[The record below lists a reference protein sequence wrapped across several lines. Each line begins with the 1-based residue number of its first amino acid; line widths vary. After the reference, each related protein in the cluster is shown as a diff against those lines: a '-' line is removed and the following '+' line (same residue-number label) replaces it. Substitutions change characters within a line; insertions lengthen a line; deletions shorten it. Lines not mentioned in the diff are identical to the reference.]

1 MLKQALTTLALFC
14 LPTLAQADTSG
25 SSPGMALA
33 ALMAQHAPTLSAA
46 NKWRLMQYLGNH
58 NAGPGAPALITVT
71 AKGLKCLSG
80 NVAEN
85 FHECEL
91 NYVTSHLTITG
102 RAANELYATA
112 VENGVQP
119 DGAAGKMEF
128 VLRDLTCT
136 VKPHDIGTGGAV
148 ACSWTM
154 Q

>member
-1 MLKQALTTLALFC
+1 MLKPALITLALLG
-14 LPTLAQADTSG
+14 LPAAAYADTSG
-25 SSPGMALA
+25 GSPGMAFA
-33 ALMAQHAPTLSAA
+33 ALMAQHSPAVSAA

-58 NAGPGAPALITVT
+58 NSGPGAPALITVT
-71 AKGLKCLSG
+71 AKGLQCLSG

-85 FHECEL
+85 FHTCDL
-91 NYVTSHLTITG
+91 TYASTHLTING

-119 DGAAGKMEF
+119 DGALGKMEF
-128 VLRDLTCT
+128 VLKDLTCT

-148 ACSWTM
+148 ACTWTM

>member
-1 MLKQALTTLALFC
+1 MLKPALVTIALFS
-14 LPTLAQADTSG
+14 LPTLALADTSG
-25 SSPGMALA
+25 GSPGMAFA
-33 ALMAQHAPTLSAA
+33 ALMAQHAPTVSAA

-58 NAGPGAPALITVT
+58 SAGPAAPTLITVN
-71 AKGLKCLSG
+71 AKGLQCLSG

-85 FHECEL
+85 FHSCEL
-91 NYVTSHLTITG
+91 DYGSSHLTITG

-119 DGAAGKMEF
+119 DGAAGKMGF
-128 VLRDLTCT
+128 VLKDLMCT

-148 ACSWTM
+148 ACSWTT

>member
-1 MLKQALTTLALFC
+1 MLKPALITLALLG
-14 LPTLAQADTSG
+14 LPAAAYADTSSG
-25 SSPGMALA
+25 SPGMALA
-33 ALMAQHAPTLSAA
+33 ALIAQHSPTVSAA

-71 AKGLKCLSG
+71 AKGLQCLSG

-85 FHECEL
+85 FHNCDL
-91 NYVTSHLTITG
+91 TYGGSHVSING

-128 VLRDLTCT
+128 VLKDLTCT

-148 ACSWTM
+148 ACNWTM

>member
-1 MLKQALTTLALFC
+1 MLKPTLVILALLNLSSIAC
-14 LPTLAQADTSG
+14 ADTSG
-25 SSPGMALA
+25 GSSGMALA
-33 ALMAQHAPTLSAA
+33 ALMAQRAPSVSAA

-58 NAGPGAPALITVT
+58 SAGPAAPPLITIT
-71 AKGLKCLSG
+71 AKGLQCISG

-85 FHECEL
+85 FHSCEL
-91 NYVTSHLTITG
+91 DYGTSHHTVKG

-119 DGAAGKMEF
+119 DGAAGKLEF
-128 VLRDLTCT
+128 SLKDLTCT

-148 ACSWTM
+148 NCTWTM

>member
-1 MLKQALTTLALFC
+1 MLKPALITLALLG
-14 LPTLAQADTSG
+14 LPAAAHADTSG
-25 SSPGMALA
+25 GSPGMAFA
-33 ALMAQHAPTLSAA
+33 ALIAQHSPTVSAA

-71 AKGLKCLSG
+71 VKGLQCLSG

-85 FHECEL
+85 FHNCDL
-91 NYVTSHLTITG
+91 TYGSTHLTING

-128 VLRDLTCT
+128 VLKDLNCT

-148 ACSWTM
+148 ACTWTM